1 MTDRLLQRQVSLL
14 EYLTSGAAIFGERA
28 GAAVPRPLRGID
40 PHLLHLEAQFSY
52 DKRMA
57 KITGAFPHTFAMLG
71 DELDAILREFVD
83 TCPPVDISRIVN
95 ARQFH
100 DFLVARWRRFPPE
113 PPFLPDVA
121 ACELACGSVHTTFDA
136 PAAQGG
142 RLDPDAPAGSIR
154 RHPGIVLLRCAYD
167 VRPIFEHGSDEAE
180 PAERDTPLVV
190 AVPLGHSG
198 PRIAELPPVVF
209 DLLAS
214 LDDWAD
220 PSAFAD
226 TAEAEELLLDLI
238 DHGLVEVRA

>member
-14 EYLTSGAAIFGERA
+14 TYLTSGAAIFDEGA
-28 GAAVPRPLRGID
+28 GAALPRPLRGID

-57 KITGAFPHTFAMLG
+57 KITGAFPRTFAMLG
-71 DELDAILREFVD
+71 DDLDELLREFVD
-83 TCPPVDISRIVN
+83 TCPPVEISRIVN

-100 DFLVARWRRFPPE
+100 DFLVTRWRRSPPA

-121 ACELACGSVHTTFDA
+121 ACELACGSVVTAHDAQAA
-136 PAAQGG
+136 PAGPP
-142 RLDPDAPAGSIR
+142 DPGARAGSIR

-167 VRPIFEHGSDEAE
+167 VRPIFEGPGEDIE
-180 PAERDTPLVV
+180 PALRDTPLAV
-190 AVPLGHSG
+190 AVPVGEAG

-214 LDDWAD
+214 LDEWTD

-226 TAEAEELLLDLI
+226 TAEAEELLIDLI

>member
-1 MTDRLLQRQVSLL
+1 MTDRLLQRQISLL
-14 EYLTSGAAIFGERA
+14 EYLTSGAAIFGEHA
-28 GAAVPRPLRGID
+28 GASVPPPLRGID

-57 KITGAFPHTFAMLG
+57 KIAGAFPHTFAMLG

-83 TCPPVDISRIVN
+83 TCPPVDIGRIVN

-100 DFLVARWRRFPPE
+100 DFLLARWRRLPPE
-113 PPFLPDVA
+113 PPYLPDVA
-121 ACELACGSVHTTFDA
+121 ACELACGSVHTAFDA
-136 PAAQGG
+136 PAAQAG
-142 RLDPDAPAGSIR
+142 RLDPGAPNASIR
-154 RHPGIVLLRCAYD
+154 RHPGIVLLRCAHD
-167 VRPIFEHGSDEAE
+167 VRPIFEDGAEQAE

-190 AVPLGHSG
+190 AVPVGHDG

-214 LDDWAD
+214 LDDWTD

-238 DHGLVEVRA
+238 DHGLVEVHA